1 MSWRRVVQLSGL
13 AVSALFL
20 AYAWFARDTLAGA
33 IGGAARANRQSA
45 VAADG
50 YVPFVPDS
58 AALAPDS
65 VRIRVHVLNATRRSG
80 MARRATQYL
89 RDHGYDVV
97 DYGSVTEVAR
107 GGDEAATTLIEITPA
122 FRPHSERIRRALGVG
137 AIRDPSS
144 PSPYVDVTV
153 RIGRDWNPP
162 PESFRP

>member
-1 MSWRRVVQLSGL
+1 MSWRRVIQLSGL
-13 AVSALFL
+13 VVSALFL

-33 IGGAARANRQSA
+33 LGGAAGRAA

-50 YVPFVPDS
+50 YMPFVPDS
-58 AALAPDS
+58 AAVAPDS

-80 MARRATQYL
+80 MARRAAQYL

-107 GGDEAATTLIEITPA
+107 GGDEAATTVIEVTPA
-122 FRPHSERIRRALGVG
+122 LRPYSERIRRALRVG

-162 PESFRP
+162 PEAFRP